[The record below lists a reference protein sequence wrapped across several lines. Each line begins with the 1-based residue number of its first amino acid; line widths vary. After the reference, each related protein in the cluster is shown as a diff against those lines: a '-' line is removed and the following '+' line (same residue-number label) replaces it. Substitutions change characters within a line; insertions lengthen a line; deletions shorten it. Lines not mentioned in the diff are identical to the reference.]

1 MKPTNSIAFATWMLE
16 HLTFGSPNEA
26 LSGDLLEELQ
36 SGSSAR
42 WYWRQ
47 VLSAIAVAA
56 FSKSRAYSLP
66 LLFSAGWSLLY
77 PVWWLSIAAN
87 RLTQAFFTQWSA
99 HDWPY
104 STALNGV
111 GQTIPAI
118 TFVWLGLFIYL
129 SLGNEHSRVPSRLR
143 LIASLSISLNVL
155 ILASIGLWLPL
166 NRAKAQVSYVAGRE
180 FFFSSHLIAI
190 SIPLALSL
198 FSAISVALSRSQER
212 RSVHLL

>member
-1 MKPTNSIAFATWMLE
+1 MKPTDSIAFATWMLE
-16 HLTFGSPNEA
+16 HLTFGSPNAA
-26 LSGDLLEELQ
+26 LSGDLLEEFQ
-36 SGSSAR
+36 SGSSTS

-56 FSKSRAYSLP
+56 MSKSRTYALP
-66 LLFSAGWSLLY
+66 LLFSAGWSVLY

-87 RLTQAFFTQWSA
+87 HLTQIFFEQWSA

-104 STALNGV
+104 STALNGI

-118 TFVWLGLFIYL
+118 TFVWLGLVLYL
-129 SLGNEHSRVPSRLR
+129 MLRAERSHPVSRLR
-143 LIASLSISLNVL
+143 LFASLSISLNVL

-166 NRAKAQVSYVAGRE
+166 NRAKAHLSYVAGKE
-180 FFFSSHLIAI
+180 FFLSSHLIAI

-198 FSAISVALSRSQER
+198 FSAISVALSRTQER
-212 RSVHLL
+212 RTASLL